1 MKKRLLPVLL
11 ALQLAACVQSPGELP
26 TPDAQQAASEEQA
39 VYTAVLASLYDAPA
53 YVLISTTATG
63 PVGVEN
69 TAETLSFVL
78 DNLPGVLPDT
88 GQDFLQRNANETSLS
103 ADMQI
108 GAPYVLLTRQEM
120 SNLFS
125 ENQNGWEAFYLG
137 HPDAPGITSLSRV
150 GFNPEMTQ
158 ALVYVGT
165 QSHWLAGSGTFL
177 LLEKVDGSW
186 TVRQQVMTWIS

>member
-1 MKKRLLPVLL
+1 MIKRLLPVLL
-11 ALQLAACVQSPGELP
+11 VLQLAACVQSPGALP
-26 TPDAQQAASEEQA
+26 TPDAQQAAGEEQA
-39 VYTAVLASLYDAPA
+39 VYAAVLASLYDAPF
-53 YVLISTTATG
+53 YVLLSTTATD

-69 TAETLSFVL
+69 TAETLAFAL
-78 DNLPGVLPDT
+78 DNLPGVLPET
-88 GQDFLQRNANETSLS
+88 GQDFLQRNADETALA
-103 ADMQI
+103 ADMLL

-120 SNLFS
+120 SDLFS
-125 ENQNGWEAFYLG
+125 ENQNGWEAFYQG

-150 GFNPEMTQ
+150 GFSPDLTQ

-186 TVRQQVMTWIS
+186 TLRQQVMTWIS